1 MKRRTKRAVAVA
13 VGEVLMAGIL
23 LLTFSFFHHVLPR
36 MRAPQTPVNTPTV
49 SVTPTPAP
57 TPVPVETE
65 AVPEA
70 TEEPQEPKSEWQ
82 LKFAEHFSDEV
93 VITENS
99 YKSPEISVTV
109 TEHTVGEGNRAT
121 VYFVMDIYVAQI
133 ENFRT
138 CISDNPYQGQQT
150 MSKSKIL
157 DMAAAHNAIAAVN
170 GDFYSYQYGGVMVR
184 NGEVYRRENYGYDIC
199 VLFKDGT
206 METYRHNEYNAQ
218 VLDALIERGIW
229 QAWQF
234 GPELMN
240 DNGEADC
247 SFNTSGPVQF
257 ANPRTAV
264 GYFEPGHYCFLT
276 ADGRQDGY
284 SYGLLLDEMAK
295 IFEELGCKAAYNLDG
310 GGSAVMCFNGDYVNR
325 QSNGGDREISDL
337 LLIAEVEK
345 EG

>member
-1 MKRRTKRAVAVA
+1 MKRSTRRVLAVAA
-13 VGEVLMAGIL
+13 GEVLMAGIL
-23 LLTFSFFHHVLPR
+23 LLTFAFFHHVLPR
-36 MRAPQTPVNTPTV
+36 MRAPQASVSTVNV
-49 SVTPTPAP
+49 AVTPTPAP
-57 TPVPVETE
+57 TPAPETT
-65 AVPEA
+65 PEPG
-70 TEEPQEPKSEWQ
+70 EESQEPKTEWQ

-93 VITENS
+93 IITENS
-99 YKSPEISVTV
+99 YKSPEVSVTV
-109 TEHTVGEGNRAT
+109 TEHRVGEGARET
-121 VYFVMDIYVAQI
+121 VYYVADIYVAQI

-138 CISDNPYQGQQT
+138 CIANNTYQDY
-150 MSKSKIL
+150 SKANIL
-157 DMAAAHNAIAAVN
+157 DMAAEHNAIAAVN
-170 GDFYSYQYGGVMVR
+170 GDFYSYQFGGVMVR
-184 NGEVYRRENYGYDIC
+184 NGELYRRDNIGYDIC
-199 VLFKDGT
+199 VLFMDGT
-206 METYRHNEYNAQ
+206 METYRHNEYNAN
-218 VLDALIERGIW
+218 VLDELIGRGIW

-240 DNGEADC
+240 DEGKADC
-247 SFNTSGPVQF
+247 SFNTSSAVQF

-295 IFEELGCKAAYNLDG
+295 IFEDMGCRAAYNLDG
-310 GGSAVMCFNGDYVNR
+310 GGSAVMSFNGDYVNR